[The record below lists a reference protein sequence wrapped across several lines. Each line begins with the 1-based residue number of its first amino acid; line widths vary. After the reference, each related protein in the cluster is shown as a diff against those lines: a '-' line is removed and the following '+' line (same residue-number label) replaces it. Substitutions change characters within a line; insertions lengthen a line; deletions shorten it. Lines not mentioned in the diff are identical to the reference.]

1 MSCLHR
7 VKSRSNSIT
16 YRRTRVRRFS
26 LSISVSIG
34 IITHT
39 NTVLC
44 QMKDLEKVEMDDGKH
59 TKRRSRKK
67 KKPSAEEQRK
77 RKRKKRQ
84 ESTTKHL
91 IHTGMNGSNSQL
103 HLPDCTQAADIL
115 ARCSTQVRQ
124 QLVSETWQKQLRSYR
139 KNLFPVWLNQLRAGF
154 GVLLCGVGSKLQLL
168 KDFMEQSLSKDPR
181 SAVVEIHGFRDGFK
195 LSALLDAL
203 TSQVLDVEV
212 SDEKGNANLRKAA
225 TGGRVKSSTKHRR
238 LIKDAVGMEALRRSS
253 SSKQKVSLEND
264 MILRR
269 CRAVASLFSSSADPS
284 NDNDEYKNK
293 LPQHLHLVIHS
304 IDGVAL
310 QDSLS
315 QSGLSILAGTFV
327 PIYTTFYQSHP
338 QTQKNNN
345 KQAQKEFMSS
355 HRWIISTVR

>member
-1 MSCLHR
+1 
-7 VKSRSNSIT
+7 
-16 YRRTRVRRFS
+16 
-26 LSISVSIG
+26 
-34 IITHT
+34 
-39 NTVLC
+39 
-44 QMKDLEKVEMDDGKH
+44 MKDLEKVEMDDGKH

-67 KKPSAEEQRK
+67 KKPSAAEQRK

-115 ARCSTQVRQ
+115 ARCATQVRQ
-124 QLVSETWQKQLRSYR
+124 QLVSETWQKQLRNYR
-139 KNLFPVWLNQLRAGF
+139 KNLFPVWRNQLRAGF

-315 QSGLSILAGTFV
+315 QNGLSILAGTFV

-338 QTQKNNN
+338 QTQKTTTNRRKKN
-345 KQAQKEFMSS
+345 SC
-355 HRWIISTVR
+355 HRIDGSYQRSVDLVTTCQRIVQLVVA

>member
-1 MSCLHR
+1 
-7 VKSRSNSIT
+7 
-16 YRRTRVRRFS
+16 
-26 LSISVSIG
+26 
-34 IITHT
+34 
-39 NTVLC
+39 
-44 QMKDLEKVEMDDGKH
+44 MKDLEKVEMDDGKH
-59 TKRRSRKK
+59 TKRRSTKK
-67 KKPSAEEQRK
+67 KKPSAAEQRK

-115 ARCSTQVRQ
+115 ARCATQVRQ
-124 QLVSETWQKQLRSYR
+124 QLVSETWQKQLRNYR
-139 KNLFPVWLNQLRAGF
+139 KNLFPVWRNQLRAGF

-269 CRAVASLFSSSADPS
+269 CRAVASLFSSSSVDS
-284 NDNDEYKNK
+284 CNVDDEYKNK

-315 QSGLSILAGTFV
+315 QNGLSILAGTFV
-327 PIYTTFYQSHP
+327 LHSSHTTLPITLEQ
-338 QTQKNNN
+338 QQQQ
-345 KQAQKEFMSS
+345 QAQKEFMSS
-355 HRWIISTVR
+355 HRWIISTVH